1 LLAVAPRQE
10 ARPGQAG
17 PVVVV
22 ADRWLRTSRLA
33 RRADH
38 HARHQGRPPEP
49 VGRRD
54 RAVRRGRPAG
64 RALAASRGVDPA
76 RRPEGREEEGRAVQH
91 RPRAGAVPDQRSGP
105 CRGVV
110 RGDQPAR
117 DRLVRLAP
125 AGRHGRP
132 GRGRRR
138 SGAARV
144 ARVAGPRDRLRAR
157 VQPAVVVR
165 PATGADPVDVDR
177 RRRRRD
183 RRRPRPRVRGR
194 ALPRLRRAR
203 RGGGPPGRPAH
214 GVPAPA
220 GRAHRGA
227 SQRHPWQRAGDRLML
242 TIEVELLHG
251 TIRAG
256 ESNDLA
262 MTGADSRGEWP
273 PSPARLVAA
282 LVAGDGTRDRCRV
295 TDGTEL
301 RVLERAAPPIIHAD
315 PTDDVARSRLRER
328 FVVVNDKAKS
338 AVQEY
343 PGRTNGVERPGTRLS
358 PGRPRLAYVWPD
370 VEVGEDATAALRSRA
385 ARVGY
390 LGCAD
395 SPVRLRVHDGP
406 PSSAPATTWRP
417 DPSGEATLPV
427 PFDGYVEVLDAAYD
441 MFTAGTSARRSWFR
455 SEHARYA
462 SPTPTSV
469 ASPSREGTMV
479 ALRFERPVSG
489 RRVLT
494 VTETLRE
501 AVLDLYQR
509 LVAAEGEE
517 LPAVLHGHAT
527 PVGSQH
533 AHFLALPD

>member
-1 LLAVAPRQE
+1 
-10 ARPGQAG
+10 
-17 PVVVV
+17 
-22 ADRWLRTSRLA
+22 
-33 RRADH
+33 
-38 HARHQGRPPEP
+38 
-49 VGRRD
+49 
-54 RAVRRGRPAG
+54 
-64 RALAASRGVDPA
+64 
-76 RRPEGREEEGRAVQH
+76 
-91 RPRAGAVPDQRSGP
+91 
-105 CRGVV
+105 
-110 RGDQPAR
+110 
-117 DRLVRLAP
+117 
-125 AGRHGRP
+125 
-132 GRGRRR
+132 
-138 SGAARV
+138 
-144 ARVAGPRDRLRAR
+144 
-157 VQPAVVVR
+157 
-165 PATGADPVDVDR
+165 
-177 RRRRRD
+177 
-183 RRRPRPRVRGR
+183 
-194 ALPRLRRAR
+194 
-203 RGGGPPGRPAH
+203 
-214 GVPAPA
+214 
-220 GRAHRGA
+220 
-227 SQRHPWQRAGDRLML
+227 ML

-338 AVQEY
+338 AVQDY

-358 PGRPRLAYVWPD
+358 PRHPRLAYVWPD
-370 VEVGEDATAALRSRA
+370 VEVDEDTMAALRSRA

-406 PSSAPATTWRP
+406 PSSAPATTRRP

-533 AHFLALPD
+533 AHFLALPDVGHEHARGRIHGAAIWLPPHAGADVVEGVRQVVWNLTELVRPGALEVRVHPWSGESRPWAVVPRRWYGPARRWVTAFPVIHERYVRPHPGLAHVAEWSRHAGIEAPLVDVEQSRVPLIPGAASLHPREALGTRYPRMPYSHMRLTFDRPVTGPVFIGRGRQFGLGLCVPDDPPATEDGDRRG